1 MAADVK
7 WIKINI
13 DILSDNKMKLI
24 DTLPEADAIF
34 RIWIG
39 ILSLAGQSNKQGMIF
54 LAENMPY
61 TDEMLA
67 TLFNRPVNVVRLALQ
82 TLQSFKMLEIFDN
95 GVIYISNWEKH
106 QDLDKLA
113 GIREKTRLRTKK
125 YREKAKAIGNVTV
138 TPRDVEDKTRL
149 DKTRLDK
156 TRLEENRIDKISNK
170 DEPNGSEA
178 IYLNNSDI
186 TKPLIISSSDAPN
199 LCLSCSYE
207 ELPNF
212 EGPVIMGCKSAMPFK
227 NRKMFWRDSTYPIKC
242 EAFKL
247 KVNSKPEAREQAVN
261 QTTVK
266 QNKGATSNQ
275 QAIEPF
281 LNHNCQ
287 AKSKPS
293 QEKKPVRLKKFD
305 EAEINLFKQFSEKFL
320 VKTGMKYH
328 SAKYFADLTNCKSIL
343 KRADNSNIDLDR
355 IIDYLLSDK
364 IFEGYNKNIQTLNKH
379 LENFAVELKSANC
392 KDDGSLSS
400 RQANQTTEEAQ
411 RDLDRMEAHQKMIRE
426 NKKGGHNG

>member
-1 MAADVK
+1 MKWFRHDSNASNDAKLRKLVLRHSGDGYAIYFHCLELVASSIEKNKDLTFEIEHDSEIIASNLNIKSEAGLSAIDKVNRIMNYIVELGLFESSGDV
-7 WIKINI
+7 ITC
-13 DILSDNKMKLI
+13 L
-24 DTLPEADAIF
+24 
-34 RIWIG
+34 
-39 ILSLAGQSNKQGMIF
+39 
-54 LAENMPY
+54 
-61 TDEMLA
+61 
-67 TLFNRPVNVVRLALQ
+67 
-82 TLQSFKMLEIFDN
+82 
-95 GVIYISNWEKH
+95 
-106 QDLDKLA
+106 KLA
-113 GIREKTRLRTKK
+113 KRVDNSIVKNPQLKAIQQQIREKGL
-125 YREKAKAIGNVTV
+125 IPDN
-138 TPRDVEDKTRL
+138 PRQSETI
-149 DKTRLDK
+149 TARLDK

-199 LCLSCSYE
+199 LCLSCVYE

-212 EGPVIMGCKSAMPFK
+212 EGSVIMGCKSAMPFK

-320 VKTGMKYH
+320 AKTGMKYH

-343 KRADNSNIDLDR
+343 KRAENSKIDLDSV
-355 IIDYLLSDK
+355 IDYLLSDK
-364 IFEGYNKNIQTLNKH
+364 VFHGYNKNIQTLNKH
-379 LENFAVELKSANC
+379 LENFAIEMVKSRG

-400 RQANQTTEEAQ
+400 RQAGQSREEAQ
-411 RDLDRMEAHQKMIRE
+411 ADLDRMEAHQKMIRE
-426 NKKGGHNG
+426 NKKGGQNE